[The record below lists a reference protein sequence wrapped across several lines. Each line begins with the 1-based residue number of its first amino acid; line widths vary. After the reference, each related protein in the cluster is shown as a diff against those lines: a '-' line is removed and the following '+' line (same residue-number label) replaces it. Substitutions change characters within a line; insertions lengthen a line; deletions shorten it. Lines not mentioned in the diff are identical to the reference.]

1 MTASSGWTT
10 SSPPQNLKNLLNRPT
25 MAPRPPLVRLLSPR
39 STSSRSLLYS
49 ISRFCKPL
57 CYSNNNNSSN
67 SRRRV
72 WAASS
77 WPWDNLHSHRMW
89 QWLPLL
95 ASLRHS
101 CYRIRPPSCR
111 GETELIPWASCT
123 SCMCCLGVLSWLPV
137 CARRLVLI
145 VCWACC
151 TGCLCAGCLVPVV
164 SELVILCLCLG
175 RLVFGVCVLGI
186 WCQQPVFCMSVFW
199 ASGPVVL
206 GIWCLCAGCLVP
218 VVSELVMLCEF
229 PVLRAYCVWCSGY

>member
-1 MTASSGWTT
+1 
-10 SSPPQNLKNLLNRPT
+10 
-25 MAPRPPLVRLLSPR
+25 
-39 STSSRSLLYS
+39 
-49 ISRFCKPL
+49 
-57 CYSNNNNSSN
+57 
-67 SRRRV
+67 
-72 WAASS
+72 
-77 WPWDNLHSHRMW
+77 MW